1 MVGSECFPPLK
12 TPKAFLTIS
21 PGFIQKAGQWQ
32 QVQLE
37 SWKHHNQDLIIKL
50 KGVDDRDAANLLTNC
65 EIVVDSSQLPAL
77 EEGDYYWKDLMGC
90 QVVTAE
96 GYDLGKVI
104 DMMETGSNDVLVIK
118 ANLKDAFGIKE
129 RLVPFLD
136 GQVIKKVD
144 LATRTIEVDWDLVLN
159 HRINGN
165 KWRYGDWL
173 VFIGI
178 VSLFPEMFRAITDYG
193 VTGRAVKGLL
203 NIQSWSPR
211 DFTHDRHRTVDDRPY
226 GGGRGC

>member
-21 PGFIQKAGQWQ
+21 LGLSRRRVSGSKYS
-32 QVQLE
+32 LE

-50 KGVDDRDAANLLTNC
+50 QGVDDRDAANLLTNC

-144 LATRTIEVDWDLVLN
+144 LATRTIEVDWDP
-159 HRINGN
+159 G
-165 KWRYGDWL
+165 
-173 VFIGI
+173 F
-178 VSLFPEMFRAITDYG
+178 
-193 VTGRAVKGLL
+193 
-203 NIQSWSPR
+203 
-211 DFTHDRHRTVDDRPY
+211 
-226 GGGRGC
+226 